1 MPIYSPGDFLGT
13 DRDSSAHKTDWD
25 LTMKYRTK
33 FGSLADYEKGKVIP
47 IDDNPK
53 NYVFS
58 NIFEVANKS
67 APYERVAVAKNL
79 EYVIE
84 VARAEGVSSW
94 YTAAHDEFVLD
105 MDGTV
110 EVELVKLDNPTE
122 FAPAESQGAR
132 KLPADPA
139 GRKMGRLVLSRGHQ
153 GLLPRGSAY
162 RFKSDSQACLMIQT
176 VEGPETVQKWAEIC
190 QNS

>member
-1 MPIYSPGDFLGT
+1 MTDKDPDMEYSTRL
-13 DRDSSAHKTDWD
+13 
-25 LTMKYRTK
+25 
-33 FGSLADYEKGKVIP
+33 GSLSDYEKGKVIP
-47 IDDNPK
+47 IDDDPK

-58 NIFEVANKS
+58 NIFEVAATS
-67 APYERVAVAKNL
+67 QPYERVAVAKNL

-84 VARAEGVSSW
+84 VARSEGTSAW
-94 YTAAHDEFVLD
+94 YTAAHDEFVIA

-110 EVELVKLDNPTE
+110 EIELVKLDNPAE
-122 FAPAESQGAR
+122 FAPAGSQGAH
-132 KLPADPA
+132 KLAGEPQ

-153 GLLPRGSAY
+153 GLLPHASAY
-162 RFKSDSQACLMIQT
+162 RFKADAPGCLIIQT